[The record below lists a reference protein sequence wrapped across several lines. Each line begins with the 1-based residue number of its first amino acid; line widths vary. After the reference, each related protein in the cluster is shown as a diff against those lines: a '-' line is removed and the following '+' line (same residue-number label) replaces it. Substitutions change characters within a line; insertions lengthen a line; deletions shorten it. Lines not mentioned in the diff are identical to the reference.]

1 MYSPKDCSCSEHYK
15 GEGVSANDNE
25 SLNKIFF
32 LVSVECVN

>member
-15 GEGVSANDNE
+15 GEGVSANKR
-25 SLNKIFF
+25 LNKVFFF